1 MVPSMPSAETRII
14 GVAGAGAWGTAL
26 ALAAA
31 RAGHAVRLWARNPEH
46 ADRIATTRRNERHL
60 PDVTLP
66 SEIEIT
72 SNLASLVVTE
82 PLLLVVPAQALR
94 TVARQLAG
102 YTGRTV
108 ICAKGLEQATGLR
121 LSEVL
126 AAELPGAAAAEL
138 SGPSFARE
146 VASGLPTALT
156 LAATRYEDATA
167 LAELLASPGFRLYPS
182 DDLLGVELGG
192 AVKNVIAIAA
202 GVVEGKGLGQNARA
216 ALITRGLAEM
226 ARLGEA
232 LGARRETLMGLSGLG
247 DLLLTATSLTSRN
260 TRFGHELGRGRLPS
274 DLLAPGQALSEGA
287 YTAEA
292 VCRLAARAGVELPI
306 SQAVRA
312 VVAGQLTVDEA
323 VTTLLTRPLA
333 ARE

>member
-1 MVPSMPSAETRII
+1 MSEQRVI
-14 GVAGAGAWGTAL
+14 GIAGAGAWGTAL
-26 ALAAA
+26 ALAVA
-31 RAGHAVRLWARNPEH
+31 RAGQPVRLWARDRDH
-46 ADRIATTRRNERHL
+46 AATMAASRENRRYL
-60 PDVTLP
+60 PGVALP
-66 SEIEIT
+66 GGIEISADLGT
-72 SNLASLVVTE
+72 LAGAE
-82 PLLLVVPAQALR
+82 PLLLAVPAQA
-94 TVARQLAG
+94 ARALMRRIAG
-102 YTGRTV
+102 YAGRAV
-108 ICAKGLEQATGLR
+108 ICAKGLEQASGLR

-126 AAELPGAAAAEL
+126 GTELPGAVAAEL

-146 VASGLPTALT
+146 VALGLPTALT
-156 LAATRYEDATA
+156 IAAGRYEDAAA

-202 GVVEGKGLGQNARA
+202 GVVSGRGLGENARA

-247 DLLLTATSLTSRN
+247 DLMLTATSLTSRN
-260 TRFGHELGRGRLPS
+260 TRFGHELGLGRAPAE
-274 DLLAPGQALSEGA
+274 LLAPGQALSEGA

-292 VCRLAARAGVELPI
+292 VCRLARNVGVELPI

-312 VVAGQLTVDEA
+312 IVAGEMSIDAAIEA
-323 VTTLLTRPLA
+323 LLTRPLA